1 MYSQN
6 LYRIVDDHIPIN
18 AFKRLNKAKRWDYG
32 YNKDY
37 DVVVISKTGRIG
49 QVYEIQNLKYKDHEK
64 YIGKMLTVRFQ
75 NLTALGVPRFPV
87 GVVIRDY
94 E

>member
-1 MYSQN
+1 MYNQS

-49 QVYEIQNLKYKDHEK
+49 QVYEIQNLK
-64 YIGKMLTVRFQ
+64 I
-75 NLTALGVPRFPV
+75 ALPPENN
-87 GVVIRDY
+87 IH
-94 E
+94 